1 MDLGLN
7 NRTALICA
15 SSRGLGKACAAALA
29 REGCRVVINGRSVD
43 SLAGTAEELTRQG
56 FTVTAVAADINT
68 EAGRQLLLQACPA
81 PDILVNNNAG
91 PPPGDF
97 QQWTE
102 ADWLQ
107 AVQSNM
113 LAPIFMI
120 KAVIEGMQA
129 RQFGRIINIT
139 SAMVKSPHPMMGLS
153 TAARSGLTAFAKGLS
168 KAVAKDNVTINNL
181 LPERFDTDRQKH
193 MAGLMVKQ
201 RGISLAEARREIAST
216 IAANRFGE
224 PTEFGDACAY
234 LCSAQAGYISGQNL
248 QLDGGSYDGL
258 I

>member
-43 SLAGTAEELTRQG
+43 ALAGTAEELTRQG

-129 RQFGRIINIT
+129 LQFGRIINVT

-201 RGISLAEARREIAST
+201 RGISLAEARREITST